1 MATFAATIFLNS
13 KKNFEISTTIILND
27 SRLLPE
33 VQTILFLLPCIFNE
47 NYSKIKSSSDC
58 MEQSTFIFML
68 KLSGNLNFWLM
79 YLKEI
84 NNSDSASKSVETLY
98 KTVIKKHKLFKKLVI
113 LNMYTNN
120 ALLIFGK
127 KTQHGTT
134 LVFSRLLYK
143 NDYII
148 SDLHIYV
155 HVD

>member
-1 MATFAATIFLNS
+1 
-13 KKNFEISTTIILND
+13 
-27 SRLLPE
+27 
-33 VQTILFLLPCIFNE
+33 
-47 NYSKIKSSSDC
+47 
-58 MEQSTFIFML
+58 
-68 KLSGNLNFWLM
+68 M

-155 HVD
+155 DVD